1 MQVRATLKTAIL
13 ASALVASTVASIRLA
28 SADESYDLVIANGRV
43 MDPDSGLD
51 AVRNVGISS
60 GIIRANSAGA
70 LKGASTIDAKGLV
83 VAPGFIDLHEHG
95 QEPRNYQFQAHDGV
109 TTSLELE
116 GGTDDVDKWY
126 ANRERNSLIN
136 YGVSIGHIPVRA
148 NVMANVSGPLLGGN
162 SADVQAAFHRP
173 ATPEELAKMKQLI
186 EIGMKQGA

>member
-1 MQVRATLKTAIL
+1 MQVTATLKTAIL

-60 GIIRANSAGA
+60 GKIRAISAGA

-116 GGTDDVDKWY
+116 GGTADVDSWY
-126 ANRERNSLIN
+126 AARQGKSLIN
-136 YGVSIGHIPVRA
+136 YGVSVGHIPVRTKILTKISSD
-148 NVMANVSGPLLGGN
+148 SGLGG
-162 SADVQAAFHRP
+162 
-173 ATPEELAKMKQLI
+173 
-186 EIGMKQGA
+186 

>member
-1 MQVRATLKTAIL
+1 MQVTATLKTAIL

-60 GIIRANSAGA
+60 GKIRAISAGA

-109 TTSLELE
+109 LE

-126 ANRERNSLIN
+126 ANREGKSLIN